1 MQNRVS
7 TKSKYGFFKKE
18 NLGCCL
24 RLKFRIFYNRL
35 LVWIEFKFVEIL
47 NLKNFDNRFLDWIEF
62 KFVEV

>member
-1 MQNRVS
+1 MYIYIYIKKTWGYCQ
-7 TKSKYGFFKKE
+7 GF
-18 NLGCCL
+18 
-24 RLKFRIFYNRL
+24 KFRIFYNRL

>member
-1 MQNRVS
+1 MWVTIWDLS
-7 TKSKYGFFKKE
+7 LE
-18 NLGCCL
+18 ML
-24 RLKFRIFYNRL
+24 YNRI